1 MMVTMTNNKVKIS
14 LSQLQAVA
22 ELTPDVTVKQFV
34 NWVMLLRQQWEYDE
48 QERVNNAIDT
58 LKWAYTE

>member
-1 MMVTMTNNKVKIS
+1 MMTSKVKIS

-22 ELTPDVTVKQFV
+22 ELTPNVTVKQFV

-58 LKWAYTE
+58 LKWAYTDEQ

>member
-1 MMVTMTNNKVKIS
+1 MTNNKVKIS

-22 ELTPDVTVKQFV
+22 ELTPNVTVKQFV

-58 LKWAYTE
+58 LKWAYTEEQ

>member
-1 MMVTMTNNKVKIS
+1 MTNNKVKIS

-34 NWVMLLRQQWEYDE
+34 NWIILLRQQWEYDE

-58 LKWAYTE
+58 LKWAYTEEQ

>member
-1 MMVTMTNNKVKIS
+1 MTNNKVKIS

>member
-1 MMVTMTNNKVKIS
+1 MTNKVKIS

>member
-1 MMVTMTNNKVKIS
+1 MTSKVKIS

-22 ELTPDVTVKQFV
+22 ELTPEVTVKQFV

-58 LKWAYTE
+58 LKWAYTEEQ

>member
-1 MMVTMTNNKVKIS
+1 MTNKVKIS

-22 ELTPDVTVKQFV
+22 ELTPEVTVKQFV

-58 LKWAYTE
+58 LKWAYTEEQ

>member
-1 MMVTMTNNKVKIS
+1 MTSKVKIS

-34 NWVMLLRQQWEYDE
+34 NWIILLRQQWEYDE

-58 LKWAYTE
+58 LKWAYTDNN

>member
-1 MMVTMTNNKVKIS
+1 MTNNKVKIS
-14 LSQLQAVA
+14 LSQLQSVA
-22 ELTPDVTVKQFV
+22 ELTPEVTVKQFV

-58 LKWAYTE
+58 LKWAYTEEQ

>member
-1 MMVTMTNNKVKIS
+1 MTNNKVKIS

-22 ELTPDVTVKQFV
+22 ELTPNVTVKQFV

-48 QERVNNAIDT
+48 QERINNAIDT
-58 LKWAYTE
+58 LKWAYTEEQ

>member
-1 MMVTMTNNKVKIS
+1 MTNKVKIS

-22 ELTPDVTVKQFV
+22 ELTPEVTVKQFV

-48 QERVNNAIDT
+48 QERINNAIDT
-58 LKWAYTE
+58 LKWAYTEEQ

>member
-1 MMVTMTNNKVKIS
+1 MTSKVKIS

-22 ELTPDVTVKQFV
+22 ELTPNVTVKQFV

-58 LKWAYTE
+58 LKWAYTDEQ

>member
-1 MMVTMTNNKVKIS
+1 MTSKVKIS

-22 ELTPDVTVKQFV
+22 ELTPEVTVKQFV

-48 QERVNNAIDT
+48 QERVNNAIET
-58 LKWAYTE
+58 LKWSYTEEQ